1 MNYTNEQ
8 LAACFELW
16 QEFIDPMASIEF
28 GEFIALS
35 KEQRLALIIQTFP
48 NSQTPNHAFDHA

>member
-1 MNYTNEQ
+1 VNYTSEQ

-28 GEFIALS
+28 EEFIALS

-48 NSQTPNHAFDHA
+48 LNNEQTTCH